1 MTDMTDVKYMK
12 NFLDIKDIIDMKD
25 AIPFDSIAWEDV
37 VRLEIDI
44 NWDYWSEIQVE
55 IELDDSIFEILGINY
70 IINFFCNTYFISN
83 FDDVFG
89 FFVTFLIFT
98 SIVFGV
104 ITEIL
109 WYTHFFNKRQTI
121 NYSKSLKKSFLGF
134 FIPNLVFRGYY
145 LSVYLEFFE

>member
-1 MTDMTDVKYMK
+1 M
-12 NFLDIKDIIDMKD
+12 IDMKD
-25 AIPFDSIAWEDV
+25 VTYINWEDV
-37 VRLEIDI
+37 VHVEVDI
-44 NWDYWSEIQVE
+44 QWDYWPE
-55 IELDDSIFEILGINY
+55 IEIEIERDDSIFEILGINY
-70 IINFFCNTYFISN
+70 IIDFFSNTYFISN